1 MVPRNPY
8 PSLEP
13 KTSTWKM
20 LVSIGW
26 FQIFTCK
33 MVVSPFPSIRNR
45 IYPMNTHVKKDV
57 LCLLRGPHPKGFPTI
72 LGGLRWSSAHW
83 YGANVGVGASWN
95 SNRSSYKE
103 GQAGWNPKIFS
114 LEYDVVTSL
123 SYVLGLLCFW
133 ICRLFFG
140 KKWTNYITF
149 FKKNEGR
156 HYREFRRFLQA
167 FTAAAPFTLSQPCEA
182 QIDWDLFHCESPA
195 AMELADLVVP
205 VVDRKTGGYFFVVL
219 KGSHIWPQQKTRI
232 FQLEIRD
239 AGET

>member
-133 ICRLFFG
+133 ICRLFLE
-140 KKWTNYITF
+140 
-149 FKKNEGR
+149 KNEPTTSPSSKKMRADTTVNLGDSSKPLLPPHLSPFHNLVR
-156 HYREFRRFLQA
+156 LRLIGIC
-167 FTAAAPFTLSQPCEA
+167 FTASHLPLWSW
-182 QIDWDLFHCESPA
+182 QIWWFP
-195 AMELADLVVP
+195 
-205 VVDRKTGGYFFVVL
+205 
-219 KGSHIWPQQKTRI
+219 W
-232 FQLEIRD
+232 
-239 AGET
+239 